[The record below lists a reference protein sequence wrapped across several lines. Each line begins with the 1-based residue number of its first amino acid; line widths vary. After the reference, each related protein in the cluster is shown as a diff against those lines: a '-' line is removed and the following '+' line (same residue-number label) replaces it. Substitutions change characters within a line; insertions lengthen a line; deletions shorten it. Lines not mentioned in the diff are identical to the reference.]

1 MDTRFR
7 EVRTMEQNDSLY
19 RVLASRPPSAQFGD
33 GRGTVTEA
41 VETSD
46 DDRAAALFAEGTFST
61 P

>member
-1 MDTRFR
+1 
-7 EVRTMEQNDSLY
+7 MEQNDSLY